1 MKTDELIK
9 RAGFSSTYEKI
20 RLERLMWLTALEISP
35 MLNDDQWKEVKLLLQ
50 IPDDVQQRKNFNY
63 LTKTK
68 QSEDEG
74 YMS

>member
-35 MLNDDQWKEVKLLLQ
+35 MLNDDQWKEVNLLLQ